1 MNRVD
6 ELMLVESRA
15 MIDISEE
22 EDEDRRCVIS

>member
-6 ELMLVESRA
+6 ELMLVESKA

-22 EDEDRRCVIS
+22 EDEDRRCVIN